1 MTKKVILENKYGK
14 IKFMLRRGAGLLS
27 RGCTISNLIKRPPSA
42 LQDFGPGST
51 GVYTPGCIF

>member
-14 IKFMLRRGAGLLS
+14 IKFMLRRGAWQFS
-27 RGCTISNLIKRPPSA
+27 HGCAVSNLIKRLLSA

-51 GVYTPGCIF
+51 GVYTPECIF